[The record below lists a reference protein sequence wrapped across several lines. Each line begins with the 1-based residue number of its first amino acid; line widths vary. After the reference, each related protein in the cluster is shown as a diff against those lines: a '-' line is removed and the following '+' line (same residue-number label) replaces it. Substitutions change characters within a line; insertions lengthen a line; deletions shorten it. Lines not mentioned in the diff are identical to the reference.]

1 MRFEPLFVKGAE
13 ISQHKGYKGNNMSRK
28 PHTKDVACDFL
39 MVLTQRLTV
48 WALQLLVPKDTSG
61 NPAYSTTSPHS
72 LKGQH
77 AWHQPQADLRPS
89 LKNRVLGSVRP
100 VCSLPSLP
108 RYSRNYIVGTC
119 IPYSPTNSPAEQTS
133 VCPGESSGS
142 GAFQGLQMI

>member
-28 PHTKDVACDFL
+28 PHTKYAACDFL
-39 MVLTQRLTV
+39 TVLTQRLTV

-61 NPAYSTTSPHS
+61 NPAYSTTSPHP

-77 AWHQPQADLRPS
+77 AWHQPPAELRPS

-108 RYSRNYIVGTC
+108 RYSRELAFPTHLLTTLLNRHPRVLE
-119 IPYSPTNSPAEQTS
+119 SPQAQ
-133 VCPGESSGS
+133 VHFKACR
-142 GAFQGLQMI
+142 